1 MHIFII
7 SFFLATLAG
16 CAAQQVA
23 GPSPEYAPVIPL
35 ATASSMLPTGSVY
48 SRAHS
53 DSWFGEKKAFKV
65 GDIITVVLD
74 ESLDAD
80 SNSSS
85 ETSRKSKTDILSPL
99 QLARLGSA
107 GGLFSADLQEEN
119 EISAEGSGSLDQ
131 SATFKGTMTAQVAEV
146 YPNGN
151 LLIRGEKIVHFTN
164 GTEVL
169 QVKGIIRPQDV
180 QPDNTV
186 QSRRLAAAQITYK
199 GVGAAANAQ
208 RVPWGSGF
216 LLSLWPF

>member
-1 MHIFII
+1 MNIFIAG
-7 SFFLATLAG
+7 FFFIILTG
-16 CAAQQVA
+16 CATQQVA
-23 GPSPEYAPVIPL
+23 GPSPEYAPVIPQAKNL
-35 ATASSMLPTGSVY
+35 SSLPTGSVY
-48 SRAHS
+48 SAAYS
-53 DSWFGEKKAFKV
+53 DSWFGEKKAFQV

-85 ETSRKSKTDILSPL
+85 ETSRTTKTDILSPL

-107 GGLFSADLQEEN
+107 GGLLSSDLQEEN

-151 LLIRGEKIVHFTN
+151 LLIRGEKIVNFTN
-164 GTEVL
+164 GTEIV